1 MIFTKIFALAL
12 TVLEIFAKNH
22 FQKFDIFRKNFQ
34 NFSFFLA
41 PYRRFLKNFGANFFQ
56 FFAKYFQFFLKFFK
70 IFPKFAKK
78 SQHFHK
84 NFRFLKKKGI
94 AFGDGWRWWGDGG
107 GPWGLVSK
115 GRGYDFDVC
124 ARLEISTTTPSSI
137 FSKFFPKISKS
148 VDSIGVF
155 YCLKWRPGQN
165 LKFDQFF
172 SAKPNIFWFFFIKKC
187 PNFELMPNFTYNHIF
202 RGEKVRRGMFMP

>member
-1 MIFTKIFALAL
+1 MINFFRQNPTFFEFFSLQNDQILDPCQTLSKITFFAGKRCGGVRLCPKGLIFTKIFALAL

-22 FQKFDIFRKNFQ
+22 FQKIDIFRKIFQ
-34 NFSFFLA
+34 NFSFFPCSLSKIFEKFWFK
-41 PYRRFLKNFGANFFQ
+41 YFSIFSKN
-56 FFAKYFQFFLKFFK
+56 FQFFLKFFK

-78 SQHFHK
+78 PQHFHK

-148 VDSIGVF
+148 VDFTGVF
-155 YCLKWRPGQN
+155 YCLK
-165 LKFDQFF
+165 
-172 SAKPNIFWFFFIKKC
+172 
-187 PNFELMPNFTYNHIF
+187 
-202 RGEKVRRGMFMP
+202 